1 MATNA
6 IELGIDTDAISE
18 SLQRG
23 WSVPTHYYWDPDIY
37 QFEQDFIYGRS
48 WQYIAPKVKLSRPG
62 DCVVGQAGHTPIVI
76 TCGEDGRIRGF
87 VNVCRHR
94 GHPVVGEDDSC
105 RALVCPY
112 HCWTYHL
119 DGTLKRA
126 PGTQNEP
133 EFQPEDLS
141 LIRVSVDVW
150 GPAVFVNPDPD
161 AMPFREEH
169 PRFEE
174 VASHREFDLNP
185 EAYPFHRRIVYDAE
199 ANWKLWYDNIVECY
213 HCPRIHGE
221 SFSAAYNV
229 APDSIDHY
237 WVDRILSY
245 RFMAQAAGGEDE
257 LRSENYRSI
266 QVFPEIT
273 MIQQDDLMVLSQI
286 IPLAPGLTRSIMDY
300 FGERGSDSGRVER
313 WVALWDQTFREDLNA
328 ARRQHQGLRSG
339 RVAHSRFV
347 TTREQPLIFIN
358 QLVCDAY
365 RQGLD
370 AR

>member
-1 MATNA
+1 MAMIA

-18 SLQRG
+18 GLQRG
-23 WSVPTHYYWDPDIY
+23 WSVPTRYYWDPDIY
-37 QFEQDFIYGRS
+37 QFEQDVIYGRS

-94 GHPVVGEDDSC
+94 GHPVVGNDGSC
-105 RALVCPY
+105 TALVCPY
-112 HCWTYHL
+112 HGWTYHL

-126 PGTQNEP
+126 PETQNEP
-133 EFQPEDLS
+133 EF
-141 LIRVSVDVW
+141 
-150 GPAVFVNPDPD
+150 
-161 AMPFREEH
+161 
-169 PRFEE
+169 
-174 VASHREFDLNP
+174 
-185 EAYPFHRRIVYDAE
+185 
-199 ANWKLWYDNIVECY
+199 
-213 HCPRIHGE
+213 
-221 SFSAAYNV
+221 
-229 APDSIDHY
+229 
-237 WVDRILSY
+237 
-245 RFMAQAAGGEDE
+245 
-257 LRSENYRSI
+257 
-266 QVFPEIT
+266 
-273 MIQQDDLMVLSQI
+273 QQDDLMVLSQI

-300 FGERGSDSGRVER
+300 FGERGSDSGRVES
-313 WVALWDQTFREDLNA
+313 WVALWDQTFREDLDA

-358 QLVCDAY
+358 QLICDAY